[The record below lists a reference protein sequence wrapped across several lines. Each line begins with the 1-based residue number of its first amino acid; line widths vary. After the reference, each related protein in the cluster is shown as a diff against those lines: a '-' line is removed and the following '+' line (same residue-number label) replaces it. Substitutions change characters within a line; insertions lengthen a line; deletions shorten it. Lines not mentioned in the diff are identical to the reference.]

1 MRRQADVFRAQQQI
15 EQKRRRAK
23 AQMEALQAELDA
35 DEIELKAMMQDE
47 SEYLRQTADDKI
59 EMEKS
64 RKS

>member
-1 MRRQADVFRAQQQI
+1 MFRAQQQI
-15 EQKRRRAK
+15 QQKRRRAK

-35 DEIELKAMMQDE
+35 DEIELKAMIQDE
-47 SEYLRQTADDKI
+47 SEYLRQRTDDQA